1 MGTKR
6 PAPPVGENG
15 IDRLIEIMRRL
26 RAPDGCPWDR
36 EQRHETL
43 TRHAVEEV
51 YELVDAIESGD
62 DEEMCEEL
70 GDLLLQVVFHC
81 QLAQEREAFDF
92 GAVVRG
98 INEKLIRRHPHVFGE
113 SDVEDVDGVWAQW
126 EAIKKAEKSGT
137 GRERNSALDGIPRHL
152 PSLLKAEK
160 LIKKAKKAALYDG
173 LVDRESKDPPETSA
187 LGQRLFQLVAE
198 AHEAGLS
205 ADEMLRQEIR
215 LQEMKLREREEAKE
229 SRERAVG
236 E

>member
-1 MGTKR
+1 MGS
-6 PAPPVGENG
+6 GE
-15 IDRLIEIMRRL
+15 
-26 RAPDGCPWDR
+26 
-36 EQRHETL
+36 RHETL

-51 YELVDAIESGD
+51 YELVTRLSRVTMKKCAKSWGTF
-62 DEEMCEEL
+62 CL
-70 GDLLLQVVFHC
+70 VVFHC

-187 LGQRLFQLVAE
+187 WSAVVSTGAE

-205 ADEMLRQEIR
+205 RRDAAPGDSSARNEITGAR
-215 LQEMKLREREEAKE
+215 GGKE